1 MRRTLGEMRCQNKIL
16 FVGILLMLI
25 TLAFMA
31 FTESHEEE
39 IDIVSTHF
47 EETSRTERLVDSF
60 NITQMSYGFI
70 LNLYPIING
79 MKKSQ
84 QTAGNVRY
92 AVTTSIAFCFLA
104 HIALAVLAL
113 MIYGNR
119 IEVNIL
125 DNFAKES
132 SVGSVIVQLTFLTIF
147 LSNTPFFFL
156 PGKYFLL
163 NIVFEARERLFS
175 RQLQK

>member
-1 MRRTLGEMRCQNKIL
+1 
-16 FVGILLMLI
+16 
-25 TLAFMA
+25 
-31 FTESHEEE
+31 
-39 IDIVSTHF
+39 
-47 EETSRTERLVDSF
+47 
-60 NITQMSYGFI
+60 MSYGFI

-84 QTAGNVRY
+84 QTAGNVSY
-92 AVTTSIAFCFLA
+92 AVTTSIAFCFLV
-104 HIALAVLAL
+104 HIVLAILAL
-113 MIYGNR
+113 MIYGDR
-119 IEVNIL
+119 IEVNLL

-163 NIVFEARERLFS
+163 NIVFEAREHLFS

>member
-1 MRRTLGEMRCQNKIL
+1 M
-16 FVGILLMLI
+16 
-25 TLAFMA
+25 
-31 FTESHEEE
+31 
-39 IDIVSTHF
+39 
-47 EETSRTERLVDSF
+47 
-60 NITQMSYGFI
+60 
-70 LNLYPIING
+70 YPIING

-84 QTAGNVRY
+84 QTAVNVKY
-92 AVTTSIAFCFLA
+92 AVTTSIAFCFLV
-104 HIALAVLAL
+104 HIALAILAL